1 MTVSQYFI
9 QGEGKNETVD
19 RILKD
24 SEKNLKMN
32 FLYVCTLSIFA
43 NSAYQLLINL
53 IISLF
58 IFKLCLLTFKTMSIS
73 EDYVDHIPQ
82 IIVISA
88 SFSFLIKDINYNL

>member
-1 MTVSQYFI
+1 MNSFFKLITITRSDWRIVLNSHLRAVRKAMTVSQYFI

-43 NSAYQLLINL
+43 SSAYQLLINL

-58 IFKLCLLTFKTMSIS
+58 IFKLCLLTFK
-73 EDYVDHIPQ
+73 
-82 IIVISA
+82 
-88 SFSFLIKDINYNL
+88 